1 MTRVFVTLSSQERG
15 AGHATQGH
23 TGSPGARQ
31 ESESVGGR
39 YGERFFLFLAKAFTE
54 VSIGRNRRGRV
65 NCLRIAWLK

>member
-1 MTRVFVTLSSQERG
+1 MTRVFVTHSSQERG

-23 TGSPGARQ
+23 TGSPGAHQ
-31 ESESVGGR
+31 ESESVVGR